1 MSSMMG
7 ILQSES
13 HWISLLCVMQLITSS
28 FPRLPWSH
36 IIWLPQSLGR
46 FLLWPLRGP
55 VFLHLLCEGCH
66 SPGFCPPPTAFLTPH
81 APWVAAAILTIVITI
96 YMPVA
101 PKSIFP
107 GLASSP
113 EPQTHIS
120 KLHFR
125 SHWQLKV
132 NMLEMK
138 IISFFP
144 KTSPP
149 LIFSASVGVHQFY
162 SLYNSQMCPLL
173 PVFLPSP
180 GSAPSQPWPQ
190 SCPASSIS
198 PLNICQKELSFIS
211 LSLTHTHTHTHTR
224 LRMSASYT
232 FPGNKIQFP

>member
-149 LIFSASVGVHQFY
+149 LIFSASEFTNFTHYITLKCVPSFLSSCQVLAQRLL
-162 SLYNSQMCPLL
+162 SLGLKVVLC
-173 PVFLPSP
+173 
-180 GSAPSQPWPQ
+180 PQ
-190 SCPASSIS
+190 SH
-198 PLNICQKELSFIS
+198 L
-211 LSLTHTHTHTHTR
+211 
-224 LRMSASYT
+224 
-232 FPGNKIQFP
+232 